1 MAEINIKSTIE
12 NPPETLILEITENHG
27 RTWTKVKIPQ
37 DATFLSVIDMVKKP
51 GITNARFRTNV
62 KYPFARAITI
72 LPE

>member
-1 MAEINIKSTIE
+1 MKN
-12 NPPETLILEITENHG
+12 PETLILEITENHG

-72 LPE
+72 LPI